1 MLVLKSSLLNRFPEI
16 IFGFSTKIGLKRRDP
31 YFFNM
36 SFSVKD
42 RRENVLHN
50 RRYFFSRLGLS
61 DSSVATQKQIHGDHV
76 TFIDEGVNCGESDAM
91 ITDKINLGLAISSAD
106 CPAIFL
112 FDIEQKVSAA
122 VHSGWR
128 GTEKK
133 ILLKVLTKLVRDF
146 NSKPNNIAAY
156 IAPSISQK
164 HYEVGEE
171 VASLFDEKYSIK
183 KNPKYHLD
191 LQKINQDLMLKFGLL
206 KKNIQLSSLCSYE
219 MTDLLHSYRR
229 DGEISGRAFGVI
241 SMKNKI

>member
-36 SFSVKD
+36 SLSVKD
-42 RRENVLHN
+42 SRENVLQN

-61 DSSVATQKQIHGDHV
+61 DLSVATQKQIHGDHI
-76 TFIDEGVNCGESDAM
+76 TFINDGVNCGESDAM
-91 ITDKINLGLAISSAD
+91 ITDKTNLGLAISSAD

-112 FDIEQKVSAA
+112 FDIEQKVIAA

-146 NSKPNNIAAY
+146 NSNPNNIMAY

-164 HYEVGEE
+164 NYEVGEE
-171 VASLFDEKYSIK
+171 VASLFEEKYSAK
-183 KNPKYHLD
+183 KNSKYHLD
-191 LQKINQDLMLKFGLL
+191 LQKINRDLMLKFGML
-206 KKNIQLSSLCSYE
+206 KKNIQVSSLCSYE
-219 MTDLLHSYRR
+219 MSDLLHSYRR
-229 DGEISGRAFGVI
+229 DGEISGRAFGI
-241 SMKNKI
+241 IAMKNKL

>member
-16 IFGFSTKIGLKRRDP
+16 IFGFSTKIGLKRQHP

-36 SFSVKD
+36 SLSVHDSK
-42 RRENVLHN
+42 ENVLQN

-61 DSSVATQKQIHGDHV
+61 DSSVATQKQVHGDHV
-76 TFIDEGVNCGESDAM
+76 TLIDEGINCGESDAM

-112 FDIEQKVSAA
+112 FDIEQKVIAA

-146 NSKPNNIAAY
+146 NSFLI
-156 IAPSISQK
+156 ILRLI
-164 HYEVGEE
+164 
-171 VASLFDEKYSIK
+171 L
-183 KNPKYHLD
+183 L
-191 LQKINQDLMLKFGLL
+191 LQ
-206 KKNIQLSSLCSYE
+206 
-219 MTDLLHSYRR
+219 
-229 DGEISGRAFGVI
+229 
-241 SMKNKI
+241 